1 MDNSSW
7 ILQMLKALLI
17 WVYNLFLPKFI
28 VKLIKLERHHSSSG
42 YYSSLAIK
50 LSISKFINTA
60 GTPLWLYIF
69 KKNGWIENRGDA

>member
-1 MDNSSW
+1 M
-7 ILQMLKALLI
+7 ILIILLKYKLKLIFVILLI
-17 WVYNLFLPKFI
+17 FDLL
-28 VKLIKLERHHSSSG
+28 
-42 YYSSLAIK
+42 